1 MKKQGLGHIYKDKLI
16 DKTMENN
23 LRMKIAHETMENVY
37 IKYSIMRVRLK
48 ISYHAYV
55 KDLTLNELW
64 LK

>member
-23 LRMKIAHETMENVY
+23 LRMRIAHETMENVF

-55 KDLTLNELW
+55 KD
-64 LK
+64 